1 MEPGTRGAGRD
12 PASNQRVGVSKDRG
26 SARRSS
32 GASSLVE
39 VVEDFANDFGVDDEG
54 ENFHPC
60 PAPGAI
66 QRIELVDTVDELGPS
81 SAQRTAGCRLVDFT
95 VRPGQSVVLRSA
107 GRTNPVGV
115 DAVETDQV
123 FFRLGDMDEDTGKE
137 LEGVDE
143 GLVVEVL
150 RSLGLV
156 DEKLGVRVIAEA
168 GEVHRGSHQVAGELV
183 EALGIAGVDG
193 GPVMNAETRIPPGQE
208 KVDPIPGDEVS
219 VSKKSE
225 DLVPEEELCLV
236 GVDEGDG

>member
-1 MEPGTRGAGRD
+1 
-12 PASNQRVGVSKDRG
+12 
-26 SARRSS
+26 
-32 GASSLVE
+32 
-39 VVEDFANDFGVDDEG
+39 
-54 ENFHPC
+54 
-60 PAPGAI
+60 
-66 QRIELVDTVDELGPS
+66 
-81 SAQRTAGCRLVDFT
+81 
-95 VRPGQSVVLRSA
+95 
-107 GRTNPVGV
+107 
-115 DAVETDQV
+115 
-123 FFRLGDMDEDTGKE
+123 MDEDTGKE

-208 KVDPIPGDEVS
+208 KVDAILGDEVS

-225 DLVPEEELCLV
+225 DLVPEEDLCLV